1 MNQTIL
7 LVMPSQRRRKLEN
20 FLSDNGLDVLT
31 AGDAKEALKMLAG
44 RHHYDLVFAESELA
58 DGSWRD
64 LVPAVLYARNPCEMV
79 VCTRCGA
86 ERLWA
91 EVLQCGV
98 YDLIPEP
105 YEHPETLRIIRS
117 ALEGQYMR
125 RFMRPVEAMAS

>member
-1 MNQTIL
+1 MIL
-7 LVMPSQRRRKLEN
+7 LVMPSQRRQKLEN
-20 FLSDNGLDVLT
+20 YLSVNGLDVLT
-31 AGDAKEALKMLAG
+31 SGDAEEALKMLAG
-44 RHHYDLVFAESELA
+44 RHHCDLVFVEAELA

-64 LVPAVLYARNPCEMV
+64 LLPAVQYAQKPWEMV
-79 VCTRCGA
+79 VCTRYGS
-86 ERLWA
+86 EQLWA

-125 RFMRPVEAMAS
+125 RFMRPIEAMAS